1 MTAGKIADTVVSN
14 IKMTPEEE
22 ESESLNLLKRQRRNN
37 FSDTDNLALNVVI
50 KRQRNKSEE
59 CA

>member
-1 MTAGKIADTVVSN
+1 
-14 IKMTPEEE
+14 MTPEE
-22 ESESLNLLKRQRRNN
+22 ESESLNLLTRQRRNN
-37 FSDTDNLALNVVI
+37 FSDTDNLALNAVI

>member
-1 MTAGKIADTVVSN
+1 
-14 IKMTPEEE
+14 MTPEEE